1 MFSSYL
7 VDVFIFYNI
16 VTNESREKP
25 NDYFLFWPFAFL
37 LMCDRTRS
45 DINATVIS
53 VPLYCHIPVI

>member
-37 LMCDRTRS
+37 LMCDRTRP
-45 DINATVIS
+45 DTDATI
-53 VPLYCHIPVI
+53 I